1 MFYVRI
7 LFKNNYK
14 TLVRKCQQNLLEYKK
29 NKNSRKS
36 FEFFLVTRK
45 LLTLM
50 LQRIRRKSFVIFHT
64 RRFSR
69 FKAYHT
75 FLFCDRKKR
84 RVLFQIGRTET
95 KEAAR
100 EIVYARIENTSG
112 SKNAGKISKM
122 HASSSKPK
130 SESLITVFS
139 ARCSDSP
146 IPLSFSLS
154 LSLSLN
160 IFLFLPLFLR
170 SLYST
175 NAGKR
180 LTVDSSVNDVVV
192 GSCPA
197 FVLLPSAPREILRKE
212 LLSRFAAC
220 LVILASSNEFPPFL
234 SACRKEETHYKNLP
248 SYSFR
253 RSWHVPSNLVAS
265 QYCTGLLI

>member
-1 MFYVRI
+1 VI
-7 LFKNNYK
+7 
-14 TLVRKCQQNLLEYKK
+14 V
-29 NKNSRKS
+29 KS
-36 FEFFLVTRK
+36 
-45 LLTLM
+45 
-50 LQRIRRKSFVIFHT
+50 
-64 RRFSR
+64 
-69 FKAYHT
+69 
-75 FLFCDRKKR
+75 
-84 RVLFQIGRTET
+84 VLFQIGRIET

-100 EIVYARIENTSG
+100 EIVYENMSG
-112 SKNAGKISKM
+112 SKNASKILKM

-130 SESLITVFS
+130 SKSLITMFS

-146 IPLSFSLS
+146 IPLSFFLS

-160 IFLFLPLFLR
+160 IFLFLY
-170 SLYST
+170 LYST
-175 NAGKR
+175 NTGKR

-234 SACRKEETHYKNLP
+234 GARRKEETHYKNLP

-253 RSWHVPSNLVAS
+253 RS
-265 QYCTGLLI
+265 